1 MSKKSSSKTNFLAQG
16 TILVIASFVAKAIG
30 MIYRI
35 PLTHILGDDGNGYY
49 STANEIYTIILM
61 ISSFSLPLAVSRLVA
76 EREYAGEVKNSY
88 KVLICSLRFAAVT
101 GGILSILT
109 FLLGGVI
116 TKYVMGVE
124 LASYA
129 LRVLAPA
136 IFLFALTGVLRGFF
150 QGHGTMVPT
159 VVSQIIEQIINAIV
173 SVAGAYV
180 MLQYGLKLGEKKG
193 DAELG
198 TALAAAGG
206 TFGTVASVGVALL
219 FMIVIYL
226 GYRNGFKRRM
236 KKDKT
241 RRRESDRAIYRAIT
255 YTILPIVL
263 STLVYNIST
272 IIDQGVFNHILAGMG
287 FTQKQY
293 ATVWG
298 IYSGKFR
305 VLMNV
310 PLSIASCLAP
320 SVVPALTEAM
330 ANNDLREAGLRTRDT
345 IRYTMVFT
353 IPCAVGM
360 AALARP
366 IMMMLYG
373 NNDSLALAAGIMQ
386 SGALLTVLLALS
398 TLTTGILQGLGE
410 MQAPLVHAATA
421 VAIHLGFLV
430 LFVVKFKWNIYGVVY
445 ANIIFGL
452 IICLLNA
459 RSIRKKL
466 HYRQEI
472 KKTFLVPVIAAG
484 VMGIAAYLVHRVFN
498 LFAGNTISTILAV
511 CVGAVV
517 YGICLVKLG
526 GILEREIRRLPKGDL
541 LADLLIRLNIL

>member
-124 LASYA
+124 LANYA

-159 VVSQIIEQIINAIV
+159 AVSQIIEQIINAIV

>member
-159 VVSQIIEQIINAIV
+159 AVSQIIEQIINAIV

-421 VAIHLGFLV
+421 VVIHLGFLV

-526 GILEREIRRLPKGDL
+526 GILEREIRRLPEGDL

>member
-88 KVLICSLRFAAVT
+88 RVLICSLRFAAVT

-159 VVSQIIEQIINAIV
+159 AVSQIIEQIINAIV

-287 FTQKQY
+287 FIQKQY

>member
-88 KVLICSLRFAAVT
+88 RVLICSLRFAAVT

-159 VVSQIIEQIINAIV
+159 AVSQIIEQIINAIV

-498 LFAGNTISTILAV
+498 LFVGNTISTILAV

-526 GILEREIRRLPKGDL
+526 GILEREIRRLPKGDQ

>member
-159 VVSQIIEQIINAIV
+159 AVSQIIEQIINAIV
-173 SVAGAYV
+173 LVAGAYV